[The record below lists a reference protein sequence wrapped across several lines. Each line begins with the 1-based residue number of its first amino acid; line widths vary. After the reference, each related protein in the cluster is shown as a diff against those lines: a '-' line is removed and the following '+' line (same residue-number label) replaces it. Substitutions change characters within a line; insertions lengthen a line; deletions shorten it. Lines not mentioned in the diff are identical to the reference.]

1 MKASVLIEENPY
13 ASVTVPYISIN
24 PTPRFLEGP
33 TLEYTP
39 YTLLL
44 DIGWISILLIIGNAL
59 RNRIKLLQSL
69 LLPAPITAGLIGLLL
84 GPEALGLIGW
94 SDQMGTYT
102 TILIAVVFASM
113 AYSMDVGGSVA
124 SGARNMWGYS
134 TSMFMGQWGLFVLL
148 GLYLFAPLFGTEPWF
163 GMMLPVGFVGGFGT
177 AAAVGSSL
185 GEIGVAE
192 ASSIGFTSATV
203 GTLVAIVGGVIVANW
218 GIRKGK
224 ATELQGDLPEDLRT
238 GYIRHEADRP
248 SIGKATTNPSSIE
261 PLALHGGF
269 IIFTVLIAYLLNGVI
284 KDQWPNVSIP
294 LFAMSFVIGLI
305 GRMIM
310 RAAGRENFLDRET
323 ITTIS
328 GAATDYMIA
337 FGIAS
342 IVPAALAGYW
352 QALVL
357 MFVLGTVF
365 CVVWMLWAGPLFFG
379 EYWLERGI
387 FGWGWATAAVA
398 TGIALLK
405 MVDPKLKSGTLN
417 EYGVAYVGFA
427 PFEIGMTI
435 LAPIAVIAGFT
446 TAFGWGSF
454 AIAVA
459 VLVAAFALKWV
470 PAEKHGTAWKTRDEV
485 AGDGDGG
492 ITRGKLINSD

>member
-1 MKASVLIEENPY
+1 MD
-13 ASVTVPYISIN
+13 
-24 PTPRFLEGP
+24 
-33 TLEYTP
+33 YTP
-39 YTLLL
+39 YTLLT
-44 DIGWISILLIIGNAL
+44 DIGWISILLIIGNVL
-59 RNRIKLLQSL
+59 RNRLEVLQKL
-69 LLPAPITAGLIGLLL
+69 LLPAPITAGLLGLLL
-84 GPEALGLIGW
+84 GPEVLGLIGW

-102 TILIAVVFASM
+102 TLLIAVVFASM
-113 AYSMDVGGSVA
+113 AFSMDLGGSVA
-124 SGARNMWGYS
+124 SGARNMWAYS
-134 TSMFMGQWGLFVLL
+134 TAMFMGQWGLFILL

-185 GEIGVAE
+185 EGIGIAE
-192 ASSIGFTSATV
+192 ASSLGFTSATV

-224 ATELQGDLPEDLRT
+224 ATELQGALPEDLRT
-238 GYIRHEADRP
+238 GYIENEVDRP

-269 IIFTVLIAYLLNGVI
+269 IVFTVLIAYLVNGLI

-294 LFAMSFVIGLI
+294 LFAMSFVVGLL
-305 GRMIM
+305 GRTLL
-310 RAAGRENFLDRET
+310 RLAKRPNYLDRDT
-323 ITTIS
+323 VSSIS

-342 IVPAALAGYW
+342 IIPAALADYW

-379 EYWLERGI
+379 EFWLERGI

-446 TAFGWGSF
+446 VGFGWIVF

-459 VLVAAFALKWV
+459 VMILSYALKWV
-470 PAEKHGTAWKTRDEV
+470 PAKKYGTGAPAPVGGSTRIQTVTKAD
-485 AGDGDGG
+485 
-492 ITRGKLINSD
+492 

>member
-1 MKASVLIEENPY
+1 MLHKCCGSDIVVAV
-13 ASVTVPYISIN
+13 
-24 PTPRFLEGP
+24 
-33 TLEYTP
+33 EYTP
-39 YTLLL
+39 YTLLA
-44 DIGWISILLIIGNAL
+44 DIGWISILLIVGNVL
-59 RNRIKLLQSL
+59 RNRLKVLQAL
-69 LLPAPITAGLIGLLL
+69 LLPAPITAGLIGLLI
-84 GPEALGLIGW
+84 GPEVLGLINW
-94 SDQMGTYT
+94 SDQVGTYT
-102 TILIAVVFASM
+102 TLLIAVVFASM
-113 AYSMDVGGSVA
+113 AFSMDLGGSIA
-124 SGARNMWGYS
+124 SGARNMWAYS
-134 TSMFMGQWGLFVLL
+134 TAMFMGQWGIFILL

-185 GEIGVAE
+185 EGIGIAE
-192 ASSIGFTSATV
+192 ASSLGFTSATV
-203 GTLVAIVGGVIVANW
+203 GTLVAIVGGVIVANL
-218 GIRKGK
+218 GIRAGR
-224 ATELQGDLPEDLRT
+224 ATELKGELPADLRT
-238 GYIRHEADRP
+238 GYIENEVDRP

-269 IIFTVLIAYLLNGVI
+269 IVFTVLIAYLLNGLI

-294 LFAMSFVIGLI
+294 LFAMSFVVGLI
-305 GRMIM
+305 GRMLL
-310 RAAGRENFLDRET
+310 RAAGRENYLDRDT
-323 ITTIS
+323 VSSIS

-357 MFVLGTVF
+357 MFVLGTLF

-379 EYWLERGI
+379 ENWLERGI

-446 TAFGWGSF
+446 TGFGWTSF
-454 AIAVA
+454 AIAVG
-459 VLVAAFALKWV
+459 VLIMSFALKWV
-470 PAEKHGTAWKTRDEV
+470 PAKKYGKGSGGLQGGSTRIQTVTKAD
-485 AGDGDGG
+485 
-492 ITRGKLINSD
+492 